1 MNAIMTGTV
10 GSPTIAVSKADKNE
24 KYYSVYYGAKSRHQ
38 HGATKLHS
46 SQSKDLGHYPHRY

>member
-10 GSPTIAVSKADKNE
+10 GSPTIAVSKGSKKE

-38 HGATKLHS
+38 HGAT
-46 SQSKDLGHYPHRY
+46 